1 MTQEASRVVVVF
13 IQGQPGA
20 RNSALEEPCMPPSHE
35 SGLAVS
41 GRCGDDHD
49 RKDAVK
55 HVAGRIKPR
64 PGQRLPCPGGG
75 KQLAR
80 DYRALVLFAG
90 HTLQPVLRVAAI
102 RALSNPYLRIGA
114 TRTAAWQA

>member
-20 RNSALEEPCMPPSHE
+20 RNSALDEPCMPPSHE

-49 RKDAVK
+49 WKDAVK
-55 HVAGRIKPR
+55 HVAGRIEPR
-64 PGQRLPCPGGG
+64 PGQRLPRAGGG
-75 KQLAR
+75 KQFAL

-90 HTLQPVLRVAAI
+90 HSLNPVFRVVAI
-102 RALSNPYLRIGA
+102 RALSNP
-114 TRTAAWQA
+114 